1 MMNQEQSDHL
11 LRLTRSIIDL
21 KMEKKSMN
29 KDFND
34 RIKNLEAEIAVCVKE

>member
-1 MMNQEQSDHL
+1 MNQEQSNIL
-11 LRLTRSIIDL
+11 LSLTRSIIDL

-29 KDFND
+29 KEIND